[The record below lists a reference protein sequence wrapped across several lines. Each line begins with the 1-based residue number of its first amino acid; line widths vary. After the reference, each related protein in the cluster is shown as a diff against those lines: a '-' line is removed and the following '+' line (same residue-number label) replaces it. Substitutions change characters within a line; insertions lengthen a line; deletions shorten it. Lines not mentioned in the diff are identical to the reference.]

1 VSEEKV
7 NTVEKLRERLSKVM
21 DETSVLVSAPLV
33 TGKISNE
40 LIPAVDEYRRKANAI
55 ADGIMRLYYIA
66 KNKLDRI
73 DELPGWMVS
82 EIEVKEAESIIE
94 DLEIRVK
101 QLKKSYEELKQR
113 IQEDMRF
120 RENLHFNESAFMPFR
135 VRE

>member
-1 VSEEKV
+1 MMEKMKIGEELK
-7 NTVEKLRERLSKVM
+7 ERLYKVM
-21 DETSVLVSAPLV
+21 EDTSVLISAPLV

-73 DELPGWMVS
+73 DELPRWMVS
-82 EIEVKEAESIIE
+82 EIEVKEVENIID

-120 RENLHFNESAFMPFR
+120 RENLHLNEPAFTPFR